1 MSNIDT
7 KKFIKLMNKECDSNG
22 HSPTFRAGENAI
34 MQSQDPYFVYA
45 CIQRIR
51 HLNVAKLSAH
61 LASIPLVN
69 YINNGPEYISSFIA
83 IHKDMVTNDLADA
96 KAHIQ
101 NLLNVVSPSKEEMAD
116 TMSTCLRI
124 AGKRCPDLVP
134 LIIKKLLNTE
144 RLSWQDF
151 ENCFKALVNKSIYEE
166 DINRLKV
173 QFIDNLYVNNIDMEK
188 MKLIDALIAVGFL
201 DAKKVANILLDSQ
214 SASPDVKYE
223 CFRRLAFNKNKIVE
237 EDYTKLAKRLIN
249 EFKREEYQDT
259 GFYCQQL
266 QSYIEQYE
274 KTFANEIV
282 TAELQSLIK
291 TMLENSVEEK
301 AKLDPTEIQES
312 NVSKKLDPTCTQ
324 EKTNI
329 LNNADL
335 TDVQESNIKI

>member
-22 HSPTFRAGENAI
+22 HSPTFRAGEEAI
-34 MQSQDPYFVYA
+34 LKSQDPYFVYA
-45 CIQRIR
+45 CINRIR
-51 HLNVAKLSAH
+51 YINVSKLSAH
-61 LASIPLVN
+61 LAGIPLKN
-69 YINNGPEYISSFIA
+69 YLNDDSFMAINI
-83 IHKDMVTNDLADA
+83 DMVTNEIADI

-101 NLLNVVSPSKEEMAD
+101 NLLTVEESSKSEMAD
-116 TMSTCLRI
+116 IMSTCLRV

-144 RLSWQDF
+144 RVSWQDF

-173 QFIDNLYVNNIDMEK
+173 QFIDSLYVHNIDMEK
-188 MKLIDALIAVGFL
+188 MKLIDALIIDGFL
-201 DAKKVANILLDSQ
+201 DAKMVANILVNNK
-214 SASPDVKYE
+214 SASPAVKYE
-223 CFRRLAFNKNKIVE
+223 CFRRLAFNNNKIVE

-249 EFKREEYQDT
+249 EFKREEYEDT
-259 GFYCQQL
+259 SFYRQQL

-274 KTFANEIV
+274 KTYANEIV

-301 AKLDPTEIQES
+301 AQPSELI
-312 NVSKKLDPTCTQ
+312 Q
-324 EKTNI
+324 EKTKI

-335 TDVQESNIKI
+335 TDAQESNIKI